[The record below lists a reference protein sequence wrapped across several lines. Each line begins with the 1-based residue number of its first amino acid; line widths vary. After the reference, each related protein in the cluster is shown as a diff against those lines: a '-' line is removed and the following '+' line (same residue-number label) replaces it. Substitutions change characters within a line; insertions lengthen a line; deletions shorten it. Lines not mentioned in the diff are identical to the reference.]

1 MNMYITWVINNISII
16 TWIGDNEGLNYTD
29 DEKDR
34 TELLRRLND

>member
-1 MNMYITWVINNISII
+1 MIIYVTNKKVSII
-16 TWIGDNEGLNYTD
+16 TWIGDNEGVNYTD